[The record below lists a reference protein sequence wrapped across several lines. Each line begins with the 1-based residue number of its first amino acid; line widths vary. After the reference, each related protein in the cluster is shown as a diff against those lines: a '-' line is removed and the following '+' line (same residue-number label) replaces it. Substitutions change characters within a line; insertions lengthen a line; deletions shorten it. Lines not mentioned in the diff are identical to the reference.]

1 MVQQY
6 KYKVR
11 LESKSK
17 LWLNGTARFIV
28 SRHKYLITA
37 KLAKFLYS
45 KLSFFYYPNSYS
57 GKERF
62 WVEKIN
68 YRN

>member
-1 MVQQY
+1 MAY

-17 LWLNGTARFIV
+17 MWPDGQSRFIV
-28 SRHKYLITA
+28 SKHRFLITA
-37 KLAKFLYS
+37 KIMKFLYS
-45 KLSFFYYPNSYS
+45 KLKISYYARNHT
-57 GKERF
+57 GTERF